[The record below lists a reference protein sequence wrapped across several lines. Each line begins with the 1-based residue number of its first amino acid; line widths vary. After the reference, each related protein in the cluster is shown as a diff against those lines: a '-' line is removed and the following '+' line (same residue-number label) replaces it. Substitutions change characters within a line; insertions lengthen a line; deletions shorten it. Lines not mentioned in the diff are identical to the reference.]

1 MKEAVRITVY
11 IEEWENESQLGMQAP
26 VVNYR
31 AAQASGEE
39 QQKSAYKWI
48 LIQNFD
54 AQAYSTVIHEYH
66 DNHEEKWIIGISMRG

>member
-39 QQKSAYKWI
+39 Q
-48 LIQNFD
+48 
-54 AQAYSTVIHEYH
+54 
-66 DNHEEKWIIGISMRG
+66 